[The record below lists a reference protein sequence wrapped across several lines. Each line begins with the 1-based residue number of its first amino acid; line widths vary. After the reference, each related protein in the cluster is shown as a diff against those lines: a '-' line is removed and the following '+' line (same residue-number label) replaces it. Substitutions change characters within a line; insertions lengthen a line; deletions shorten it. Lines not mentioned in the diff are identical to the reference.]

1 MVGVASPDP
10 EALGKDT
17 TQGNRMSTRGPLTEV
32 VVAERDLVV
41 RRVIALTEDF
51 DAIVAS
57 TDLVSTDDEHD
68 PDGSTIAFERAMVAA
83 LLAQARAQCTELE
96 AALERLD
103 AGTYGKCER
112 CGQAIAPARLEV
124 LPATALCITCA

>member
-1 MVGVASPDP
+1 M
-10 EALGKDT
+10 
-17 TQGNRMSTRGPLTEV
+17 RTRGPLTEV
-32 VVAERDLVV
+32 VVAERDLVA

-68 PDGSTIAFERAMVAA
+68 PDGSTIAFERAMVIA
-83 LLAQARAQCTELE
+83 LLKQARTHCAELD

-103 AGTYGKCER
+103 AGTYGTCER
-112 CGQAIAPARLEV
+112 CGEAIAPARLEV
-124 LPATALCITCA
+124 LPATALCITCV

>member
-1 MVGVASPDP
+1 
-10 EALGKDT
+10 
-17 TQGNRMSTRGPLTEV
+17 MSTRGPLTEV

-96 AALERLD
+96 AALRGWMRGPTAGASGAARPSPPPDSRSCPPPPSASPVREPGVERLP
-103 AGTYGKCER
+103 AG
-112 CGQAIAPARLEV
+112 
-124 LPATALCITCA
+124 

>member
-1 MVGVASPDP
+1 L
-10 EALGKDT
+10 EQDT
-17 TQGNRMSTRGPLTEV
+17 TQGNPMSTRGALTEV
-32 VVAERDLVV
+32 VLAERDLVV
-41 RRVIALTEDF
+41 RRVVALTEDF

-83 LLAQARAQCTELE
+83 LLEQARAQCTELE
-96 AALERLD
+96 AALERLG
-103 AGTYGKCER
+103 AGTYGRCER

-124 LPATALCITCA
+124 LPATALCIICA

>member
-1 MVGVASPDP
+1 M
-10 EALGKDT
+10 
-17 TQGNRMSTRGPLTEV
+17 
-32 VVAERDLVV
+32 
-41 RRVIALTEDF
+41 IALTEDF

-103 AGTYGKCER
+103 AGTHGKCER

>member
-1 MVGVASPDP
+1 MM
-10 EALGKDT
+10 
-17 TQGNRMSTRGPLTEV
+17 RTRGPLTEV
-32 VVAERDLVV
+32 VVAERDLVA

-57 TDLVSTDDEHD
+57 TELVSTDDEHD

-83 LLAQARAQCTELE
+83 LLEQARAQCAELD

-103 AGTYGKCER
+103 TGSYGRCER
-112 CGQAIAPARLEV
+112 CGDAIAPARLAV
-124 LPATALCITCA
+124 LPATARCINCA